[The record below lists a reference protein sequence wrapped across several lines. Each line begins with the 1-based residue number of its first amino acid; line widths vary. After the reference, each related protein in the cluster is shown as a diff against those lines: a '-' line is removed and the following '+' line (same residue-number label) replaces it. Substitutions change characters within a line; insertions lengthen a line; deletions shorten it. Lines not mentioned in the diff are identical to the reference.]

1 MFQKML
7 LPLKYPKAILILI
20 AQVYAW
26 NLVNFPFVER
36 SIFRFVKALTVARN
50 DLEHATCPLRG
61 HRSREPPPYPI
72 NG

>member
-20 AQVYAW
+20 AW
-26 NLVNFPFVER
+26 NLLNFSFVER

-50 DLEHATCPLRG
+50 DREHATCPLRG
-61 HRSREPPPYPI
+61 HRGREPPPYPI